1 MNCST
6 SGEVT
11 RLSISTDGFDP
22 RAVHQ
27 RAGVADLS
35 GNGLPN
41 RVPTGQKG
49 FDSLDPL
56 HTNVPSPSRRRWHDG
71 EGRSGMDQCVASSIG
86 RASDS

>member
-11 RLSISTDGFDP
+11 RLSTSTDGFDP

-27 RAGVADLS
+27 RAGVADWS

-41 RVPTGQKG
+41 PVPKGQKG

-56 HTNVPSPSRRRWHDG
+56 HTNVPLRFATIRG
-71 EGRSGMDQCVASSIG
+71 EGRA
-86 RASDS
+86 

>member
-6 SGEVT
+6 SREVT

-27 RAGVADLS
+27 RAGVADWS

-49 FDSLDPL
+49 FDSLGPL
-56 HTNVPSPSRRRWHDG
+56 HTDGACARHIDASRLRR
-71 EGRSGMDQCVASSIG
+71 
-86 RASDS
+86 